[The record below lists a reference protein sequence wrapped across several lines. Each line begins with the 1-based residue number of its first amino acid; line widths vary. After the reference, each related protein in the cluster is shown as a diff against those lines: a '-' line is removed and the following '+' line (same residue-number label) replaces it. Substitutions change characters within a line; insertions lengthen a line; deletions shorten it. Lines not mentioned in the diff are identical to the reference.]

1 MDTANQPV
9 ATGAELEPGRLE
21 GRFQEAVARAAGHS
35 LSTYLVELREATQA
49 LAAAM
54 RDAGRPADAIRT
66 ELIALAYG
74 AATSDHT
81 RRHLP
86 TVLALVT
93 YWGETPR

>member
-54 RDAGRPADAIRT
+54 RDA

>member
-1 MDTANQPV
+1 MDTANHPV
-9 ATGAELEPGRLE
+9 ATNADPAPGPPE

-35 LSTYLVELREATQA
+35 LSACLVELREATQG
-49 LAAAM
+49 LAVAM
-54 RDAGRPADAIRT
+54 RDAGRSHESIRT

-74 AATSDHT
+74 AATSEHA

-93 YWGETPR
+93 YWGEAPR

>member
-1 MDTANQPV
+1 MDTVNRPLAL
-9 ATGAELEPGRLE
+9 GAEHGLRRLE
-21 GRFQEAVARAAGHS
+21 TRFQEAVARAAGHS
-35 LSTYLVELREATQA
+35 LSTYLVELREATQG

-54 RDAGRPADAIRT
+54 RDARRSDEAIRT

-93 YWGETPR
+93 YWGEPPR